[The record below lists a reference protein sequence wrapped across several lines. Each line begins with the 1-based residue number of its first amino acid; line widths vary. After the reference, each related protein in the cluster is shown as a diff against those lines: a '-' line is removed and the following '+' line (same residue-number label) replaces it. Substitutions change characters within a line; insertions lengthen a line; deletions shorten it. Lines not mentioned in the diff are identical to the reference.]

1 MPITVK
7 ALNPGF
13 VAEIS
18 GIRLGDDLGDDVFNE
33 IITAMDTYAIGVF
46 PGQHLNDDEQ
56 LRFSARL
63 GPLETTRRLLRP
75 GAQLRLD
82 KHIADISNLDVEN
95 QIVPEGGR
103 ALMNAIGNRLWHTD
117 SSFKPT
123 PAKYSLLSCH
133 SIPAWG
139 GDTQF
144 ADMRAAYDALEDR
157 LKAKIEGLVADHSI
171 NYSRSTNGFSDFMPE
186 EIQPAVPQTVVRVHP
201 GSKRKTLY
209 LASHAERIHGISL
222 PEGRILLYDLMDH
235 ATQPQ
240 FTHTH
245 HWQVGDLVIWDDR
258 CTMHRARDYD
268 VTTPRDMRR
277 TTVSDVA
284 PTIEQAKVA

>member
-1 MPITVK
+1 
-7 ALNPGF
+7 
-13 VAEIS
+13 
-18 GIRLGDDLGDDVFNE
+18 
-33 IITAMDTYAIGVF
+33 
-46 PGQHLNDDEQ
+46 
-56 LRFSARL
+56 
-63 GPLETTRRLLRP
+63 
-75 GAQLRLD
+75 
-82 KHIADISNLDVEN
+82 VEN